1 MKVFLYREL
10 LVCYLVCFLV
20 LNRGERGQNLW
31 ILLRCLGKSELDSYF
46 RGVIVSLCLSHYS
59 YRQKGEVLLF
69 WGLKGPTEYIVLTRG
84 ESG

>member
-1 MKVFLYREL
+1 ML
-10 LVCYLVCFLV
+10 LGLFFGTEQGGKGSEFMDSTKMFRKIRVGF
-20 LNRGERGQNLW
+20 
-31 ILLRCLGKSELDSYF
+31 ILSGK

-69 WGLKGPTEYIVLTRG
+69 WGVKGPTEYIVLTRG